1 MRNKPLP
8 IGLARLA
15 LGIVVALVAGLI
27 IWFNGLR
34 YPRREA

>member
-1 MRNKPLP
+1 MKLES
-8 IGLARLA
+8 IWTGLARLA
-15 LGIVVALVAGLI
+15 LGIAVALVAGLI